1 MIRACARENPAR
13 KEVRVRDGEGQEQS
27 AGGSRQRCQQS
38 CHRETKRCISV
49 RGVSVGAAHL
59 WPSSRSRGGNTV
71 SASSS
76 TVAVDDDASAPWRS
90 RESIEM
96 RLSMRR
102 SKTGGR
108 KEAAGAPARSLD
120 KLRRWW
126 GTRDANTLS
135 NLHAISEA
143 ERLKRKQARRGKEKK
158 RYASSDSS
166 KKLANGNSEEQMVS
180 ANSGGRHQRD

>member
-1 MIRACARENPAR
+1 MPAVMLREM
-13 KEVRVRDGEGQEQS
+13 
-27 AGGSRQRCQQS
+27 
-38 CHRETKRCISV
+38 KRCITV

-59 WPSSRSRGGNTV
+59 WPSSRPRGGNTV

-135 NLHAISEA
+135 NLHAISEV

-180 ANSGGRHQRD
+180 ANSERRQAPARLITE